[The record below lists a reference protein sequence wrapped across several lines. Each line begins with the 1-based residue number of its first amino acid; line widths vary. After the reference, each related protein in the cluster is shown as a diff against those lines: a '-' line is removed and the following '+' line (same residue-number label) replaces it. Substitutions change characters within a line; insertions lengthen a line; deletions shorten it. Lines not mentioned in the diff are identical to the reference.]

1 MPSEQYKKLILDAF
15 INNRVSHG
23 ERQRLLENLEL
34 YLENAVVKVRAM
46 ELAQENSN
54 FYSSIPESK
63 ISLAASA
70 TANVCNDENV
80 SKDFLL
86 SFAVNKPETT
96 SCVSK
101 VCSFCEQA
109 YHLRN
114 WCPARNASTCYK
126 FQKKTHFA
134 NVCWSKPTKN
144 TNASMFSS
152 MLCVVHETSDC
163 LTRASLIGQI
173 MDTKVFASIDTS
185 RLMSQ

>member
-1 MPSEQYKKLILDAF
+1 MPSEQYKKLIRDAF
-15 INNRVSHG
+15 IIDCVSHG
-23 ERQRLLENLEL
+23 ERQRLLENSEL
-34 YLENAVVKVRAM
+34 DLENAVVKVRAM

-54 FYSSIPESK
+54 FYFSIPQSR
-63 ISLAASA
+63 INLAASA

-86 SFAVNKPETT
+86 SVSVNKPETT
-96 SCVSK
+96 SCVNK
-101 VCSFCEQA
+101 LCSFCERA

-114 WCPARNASTCYK
+114 WCPARNATCYK
-126 FQKKTHFA
+126 CQEKTHFA

-144 TNASMFSS
+144 TNACMFSS

-173 MDTKVFASIDTS
+173 MDTKVFASINTS